1 VRLIVA
7 CEVDPASVNIRTA
20 LLGMTPWREVGR
32 LGPSPV
38 FEHGELTLLT
48 LSEEH
53 LYLDGV
59 TALLPQVS
67 VLDDHPPGGIGR
79 PEAVI
84 YASRHRSAAGRKAL
98 TVHPIGNFA
107 AADFGGRPGQLPP
120 SAPALQSA
128 LLRALR
134 EAATG
139 LPREVSFECTH
150 HGPWLDTPACYIE
163 VGSDESGWQ
172 DADAAAAVARAILTA
187 RQEPRPVA
195 VGFGG
200 GHYVPRFTDLAVKGR
215 YDFGHM
221 AASWALEAVG
231 PRAVDMAMAAT
242 PGATHAVFQTRSAE
256 REATADVL
264 ARARDR
270 GLVVVQAD

>member
-1 VRLIVA
+1 
-7 CEVDPASVNIRTA
+7 
-20 LLGMTPWREVGR
+20 MTPWREVER

-107 AADFGGRPGQLPP
+107 AADFGGGPGQLPP
-120 SAPALQSA
+120 PPPAPPSAP
-128 LLRALR
+128 
-134 EAATG
+134 
-139 LPREVSFECTH
+139 LP
-150 HGPWLDTPACYIE
+150 PPPPAPP
-163 VGSDESGWQ
+163 
-172 DADAAAAVARAILTA
+172 A
-187 RQEPRPVA
+187 P
-195 VGFGG
+195 
-200 GHYVPRFTDLAVKGR
+200 
-215 YDFGHM
+215 
-221 AASWALEAVG
+221 
-231 PRAVDMAMAAT
+231 
-242 PGATHAVFQTRSAE
+242 
-256 REATADVL
+256 
-264 ARARDR
+264 
-270 GLVVVQAD
+270 